1 MISRSKSKPALA
13 LVFAIACIAAG
24 CAPYGMKPHDD
35 PAIAP
40 AILTIDNLS
49 ALRLKGGDLTI
60 DAIDGEA
67 AGDRESAVLYPGKRS
82 ILVSAALT
90 APLPYRGRRIPLR
103 SCDAKL
109 DLVAKPGER
118 YRVIADDLW
127 RTDVSVKIVEERSA
141 AVAAMTPCN
150 RHDPGHI
157 GF

>member
-1 MISRSKSKPALA
+1 MISRSKFKLA
-13 LVFAIACIAAG
+13 LVCGIGCIAGG

-40 AILTIDNLS
+40 AALTIDNPS
-49 ALRLKGGDLTI
+49 ALRLRGGDLRI

-67 AGDRESAVLYPGKRS
+67 TSDGESAVLYPGRRS

-90 APLPYRGRRIPLR
+90 APLPYRGRRIPLQ

-127 RTDVSVKIVEERSA
+127 RSDVSVKIIEERSA

-150 RHDPGHI
+150 RRDPGHI